1 MNESTDSIKSHQSC
15 IEDMKL
21 AYDKFVTLVREGK
34 LEFDHKRLSPRT
46 TSPTAQIN
54 SGEGVDEQSEKQ
66 KKYSKLEKFEKENSM
81 SKADTDSEAAAEDAT
96 SSQNTTILSFTQDQ
110 TGDVSDSAADVSDH
124 NESCWSQST
133 IVSHKDEN
141 NLSLNTTL
149 QDNASLNTTLQE
161 ESFSQRSAAA
171 SQNGS
176 LSQMSDASDSSRRV
190 SLREV
195 RRRLRDKMTSS
206 PTNGVLVR
214 AERQEEEKP
223 VKRKRGRP
231 PKSQTKTADNVDDKE
246 KQVIDCDKQSTDV
259 TASPKRKLRTRKT
272 LRSAAE
278 ESKTESQTDKQSDCG
293 DGTKDNPL
301 TLFSDEECAIK
312 IQPGTYFI
320 NFDFETNCVP
330 SQSIKIFE

>member
-1 MNESTDSIKSHQSC
+1 MNESTDSSKSHQSC
-15 IEDMKL
+15 IEEMKL
-21 AYDKFVTLVREGK
+21 AYDKFVTLVRQGK
-34 LEFDHKRLSPRT
+34 VEFDHKRLSPRT
-46 TSPTAQIN
+46 TSPTAQSN
-54 SGEGVDEQSEKQ
+54 SDERVDEQSKMQ
-66 KKYSKLEKFEKENSM
+66 KKDSKLEKLEKENSM
-81 SKADTDSEAAAEDAT
+81 SKADSETAEDT
-96 SSQNTTILSFTQDQ
+96 MSSQNTTILSFTQDQ
-110 TGDVSDSAADVSDH
+110 TADVSDSAADVSDH

-133 IVSHKDEN
+133 IVSHKDESN
-141 NLSLNTTL
+141 PSANTTL

-161 ESFSQRSAAA
+161 ESFSQRSAVT
-171 SQNGS
+171 SQNES

-206 PTNGVLVR
+206 PTNGVSVT
-214 AERQEEEKP
+214 AESQEEEKP
-223 VKRKRGRP
+223 VKKKRGRP
-231 PKSQTKTADNVDDKE
+231 PKSKTKTADNVDDKE

-301 TLFSDEECAIK
+301 TLFSDEECSIK
-312 IQPGTYFI
+312 IQPGMCYY
-320 NFDFETNCVP
+320 
-330 SQSIKIFE
+330 QL

>member
-1 MNESTDSIKSHQSC
+1 MLLFITQDSRLNESTDSSKSHQSC

-34 LEFDHKRLSPRT
+34 VEFDHKRLSPRT
-46 TSPTAQIN
+46 TSPTAQSN
-54 SGEGVDEQSEKQ
+54 SDEEVEK
-66 KKYSKLEKFEKENSM
+66 KSGKLKNSSKLEKLEKEKSM
-81 SKADTDSEAAAEDAT
+81 SKADTDIETAAKEAM

-110 TGDVSDSAADVSDH
+110 TADVSDSAADVSDH

-133 IVSHKDEN
+133 IVSNKDEN
-141 NLSLNTTL
+141 NPSANTTL
-149 QDNASLNTTLQE
+149 QDNASLNATLQE
-161 ESFSQRSAAA
+161 ESFSQRSVAA
-171 SQNGS
+171 SQNES

-206 PTNGVLVR
+206 PTNGVLVT
-214 AERQEEEKP
+214 AESHEEEKP
-223 VKRKRGRP
+223 VKKKRGRP
-231 PKSQTKTADNVDDKE
+231 PKSKTKTADNVNDKE

-278 ESKTESQTDKQSDCG
+278 ESKTESQSDKQSDCG

-301 TLFSDEECAIK
+301 TLFSDEECSIK
-312 IQPGTYFI
+312 IQPGMY
-320 NFDFETNCVP
+320 DY
-330 SQSIKIFE
+330 QL